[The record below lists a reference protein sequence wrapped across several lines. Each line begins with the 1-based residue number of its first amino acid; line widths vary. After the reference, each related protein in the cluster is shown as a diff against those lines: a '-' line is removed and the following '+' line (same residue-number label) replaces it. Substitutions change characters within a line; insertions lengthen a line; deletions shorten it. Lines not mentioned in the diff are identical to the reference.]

1 MAPLELPSK
10 ETRTTGALSQINLTP
25 LIDVALT
32 LLIIFMITAPFM
44 YRGIDVNVPQT
55 KSGKPTNEQRVMIT
69 ITKEGRVFVND
80 QPVLISILP
89 QRLKELAVVT
99 ENRPVFLRADKE
111 VPYGKVMEVMDLLKE
126 AGIEKVGLI
135 TTPPSKLLN
144 KKKR

>member
-10 ETRTTGALSQINLTP
+10 ETRTTGALSQINLIP

-55 KSGKPTNEQRVMIT
+55 KSGKPTNEQRVTIT
-69 ITKEGRVFVND
+69 ITKGGKVFVND
-80 QPVLISILP
+80 QPVLISLLP
-89 QRLKELAVVT
+89 ERLKELAVVT

-135 TTPPSKLLN
+135 TTPPSKLL